1 MTPES
6 ITEFLRTVMPSS
18 DDMGFVCT
26 AVGDGT
32 ATVTW
37 SYDDH
42 WTRPGDYISGPLLMS
57 LADTALYC
65 AVFGALGRI
74 EPMAVTS
81 EMSTHFLQP
90 AKGGD
95 VTAEATLL
103 RVSDRVVYGEVH
115 MSVHG
120 ELVAHTTGT
129 YIVPT

>member
-6 ITEFLRTVMPSS
+6 ITEFLRTVMPSA

-32 ATVTW
+32 ATVRW
-37 SYDDH
+37 SYDEH

-95 VTAEATLL
+95 VTADAALL
-103 RVSDRVVYGEVH
+103 RVSGRIAYGEVR
-115 MSVHG
+115 MRVG
-120 ELVAHTTGT
+120 GDLVAHTTGT
-129 YIVPT
+129 YVLP